1 MAPMPC
7 QLIGSISL
15 HKRLE
20 DDLVAIA
27 PGGACDHNIE
37 RCFRAWD
44 DRIDKD
50 VRSSEKKQK
59 NMEGNPLQPGRAKTF
74 SPNNYAGKCSW
85 LLVHIYWSY
94 EHPNFPLVYLF
105 KILGLP
111 YYKLGKMLINYEMN
125 MIGTSCSA
133 PSSKLVGL

>member
-44 DRIDKD
+44 ERIDKD
-50 VRSSEKKQK
+50 VRSSEKKTQK
-59 NMEGNPLQPGRAKTF
+59 HGGEATSTWESEDFF
-74 SPNNYAGKCSW
+74 S
-85 LLVHIYWSY
+85 
-94 EHPNFPLVYLF
+94 
-105 KILGLP
+105 
-111 YYKLGKMLINYEMN
+111 
-125 MIGTSCSA
+125 
-133 PSSKLVGL
+133 